1 MAMEASKTSIT
12 STWMHRNSELYLSA
26 IRAPFILSIRE
37 GTLDHRFYTR
47 WLGQD
52 YLFVKEFCRF
62 AASVVVKAPE
72 SIGDEDLD
80 ILMGGLS
87 ALQAELL
94 WFRSQSVQWNTKFEG
109 LLKHSVTEGYCRLLK
124 SLAGPDIEY
133 PVIISAFWAIEMVYN
148 ESFATCLETDA
159 NTPPELLEACQ
170 RWGSKD
176 FKTYCICLK
185 RMADRALQNAAQD
198 MLQKAEE
205 YFQEILKQEVSFW
218 SMSFDDDE
226 GQVA

>member
-1 MAMEASKTSIT
+1 MAMEASKTSVT
-12 STWMHRNSELYLSA
+12 STWLQRNSELYHSA

-37 GTLDHRFYTR
+37 GKLDHRFYTR

-62 AASVVVKAPE
+62 AANVVVKAPE

-109 LLKHSVTEGYCRLLK
+109 LSKHSVTEGYCRLLR
-124 SLAGPDIEY
+124 SLAAPDIGY
-133 PVIISAFWAIEMVYN
+133 PVIISVLWATEMVYN

-170 RWGSKD
+170 RWGNKD
-176 FKTYCICLK
+176 FKTYCISLR
-185 RMADRALQNAAQD
+185 RMADRALENAAPY
-198 MLQKAEE
+198 MLQRAEE
-205 YFQEILKQEVSFW
+205 LFQEILMQEVLFW